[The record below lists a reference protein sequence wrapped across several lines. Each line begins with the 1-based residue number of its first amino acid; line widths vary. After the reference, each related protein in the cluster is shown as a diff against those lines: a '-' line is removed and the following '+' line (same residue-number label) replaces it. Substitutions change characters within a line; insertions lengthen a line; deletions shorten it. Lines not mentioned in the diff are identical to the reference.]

1 MSAKTM
7 LNFGEGERLS
17 SVLVVDAEP
26 QVREAVSEI
35 LNVKSHYL
43 FFEDSPDQI
52 ERVFVEKS
60 PIAAALIDVFRPVER
75 FFELI
80 AFVKYY
86 SPKTQVICISWLAD
100 VDLWIEFLQ
109 RGAYDYLAKPLDRK
123 ELRRIVTNALER
135 HRSA

>member
-1 MSAKTM
+1 MSAKTK
-7 LNFGEGERLS
+7 LNFCEGEHLS

-26 QVREAVSEI
+26 QVREAVSAI
-35 LNVKSHYL
+35 LNVKSYSL

-80 AFVKYY
+80 AFVKYH

-123 ELRRIVTNALER
+123 ELRRIVNNALER
-135 HRSA
+135 HSSA

>member
-1 MSAKTM
+1 MSAKTN
-7 LNFGEGERLS
+7 LDSGEGERLS
-17 SVLVVDAEP
+17 SVIVVDSEP

-43 FFEDSPDQI
+43 SFEDSPDQF

-60 PIAAALIDVFRPVER
+60 PIAAALIDVFRPAER

-80 AFVKYY
+80 AFVKSN
-86 SPKTQVICISWLAD
+86 SPKTQVICISWLTD

-109 RGAYDYLAKPLDRK
+109 RGAYDYLAKPLDKK
-123 ELRRIVTNALER
+123 ELRRIVANALEK
-135 HRSA
+135 HRDA

>member
-1 MSAKTM
+1 MSAKTK
-7 LNFGEGERLS
+7 LNFVEGERLS

-35 LNVKSHYL
+35 LNLKSHYL
-43 FFEDSPDQI
+43 FFADSPDQL

-60 PIAAALIDVFRPVER
+60 PIAAVLIDVIRPVER
-75 FFELI
+75 FFELM
-80 AFVKYY
+80 AFVKYN

-123 ELRRIVTNALER
+123 DLRRIVTNALER
-135 HRSA
+135 HRSG

>member
-7 LNFGEGERLS
+7 LNFVERECLS

-26 QVREAVSEI
+26 QVREAVSEV

-43 FFEDSPDQI
+43 LFEDSPDQL

-80 AFVKYY
+80 AYVKYN

-123 ELRRIVTNALER
+123 ELRRIVNNALER